1 MKAPGTYIATVVAV
15 LTVPSYIIFFLRCY
29 VRWTRKSWGLE
40 DWCMATAIPL
50 FTWLVVS
57 CISGALHG
65 FGLKD
70 EDFTGGTA
78 QIKQAMLDWFNF
90 GTSYTI
96 STIPVKLSIAAQ
108 QIRIA
113 AGRPSYVW
121 PLRSLMGLYSL
132 FLLGACIY
140 NLFHCRPLKYM
151 WDKSIPGGKCANP
164 MIITNISYAIL
175 AFNILTD
182 WTCALVPIPLLW
194 NVKMN
199 RNAKIAAGILLGLGF
214 FASICAI
221 VRLKY
226 IISLSATRDFFYGTP
241 PLVAWTFSEIS
252 VGMIGSNLSTLRP
265 LFARLILLGGSTAAR
280 SNGNYPNVGSNKRSA
295 RGWHSGPSTQHSLH
309 AGAIELDDR
318 SARGVHT
325 VVESGHVGSA
335 ESESSIGD
343 DESGRRIL
351 RGDSTALGGIRVRHE
366 IQLDRTPA
374 Q

>member
-1 MKAPGTYIATVVAV
+1 MKAAGTYIATVVAV
-15 LTVPSYIIFFLRCY
+15 LTVPSYITFFLRCY

-70 EDFTGGTA
+70 EDFTG
-78 QIKQAMLDWFNF
+78 
-90 GTSYTI
+90 
-96 STIPVKLSIAAQ
+96 AQ

-151 WDKSIPGGKCANP
+151 WDKSIHGGKCADP

-226 IISLSATRDFFYGTP
+226 IISLSATHDFFYRTP

-280 SNGNYPNVGSNKRSA
+280 SNGNYPTVGSNKRSA
-295 RGWHSGPSTQHSLH
+295 RGWPSGPSTQHSLH
-309 AGAIELDDR
+309 AGAIKLDDR

-325 VVESGHVGSA
+325 VIESGHVGSA